1 MFTRLFLIAMFIGL
15 SVTPSVSGT
24 VGSWHSEKVNGYQHY
39 WTKNKLGSRFSIW
52 CPDSKKAV
60 LPLISIDIKGR
71 LPVPRTLI
79 RVELDHRLIKFTA
92 DRDGYIRP
100 DCPACADNMRYF
112 WQLLRNSARFAVL
125 FDEDRRY
132 AGFSTR
138 GVGEVI
144 PPTVCEPDPGLQAN
158 HQ

>member
-1 MFTRLFLIAMFIGL
+1 MATSTTGPRTSLDPGFQFGVPTARK
-15 SVTPSVSGT
+15 SS
-24 VGSWHSEKVNGYQHY
+24 
-39 WTKNKLGSRFSIW
+39 
-52 CPDSKKAV
+52 

-71 LPVPRTLI
+71 LPVPKTLI

-92 DRDGYIRP
+92 DRDGYIRS